1 MLNIGPDAD
10 GDVPELAVA
19 RMKDISEWMAVNS
32 EAVYGTEPASQKIYN
47 GYVSKKDNYIYMF
60 VKDHS
65 QGNVLLYIDPDNVSS
80 VVMLTPDGERSL
92 EFNETYGNGI
102 NVILP
107 KKLPFTSL
115 SVVKIKLKSNY
126 DKVLDIAD

>member
-1 MLNIGPDAD
+1 M
-10 GDVPELAVA
+10 
-19 RMKDISEWMAVNS
+19 
-32 EAVYGTEPASQKIYN
+32 
-47 GYVSKKDNYIYMF
+47 
-60 VKDHS
+60 
-65 QGNVLLYIDPDNVSS
+65 LLYIDPDNVSS

>member
-1 MLNIGPDAD
+1 
-10 GDVPELAVA
+10 
-19 RMKDISEWMAVNS
+19 
-32 EAVYGTEPASQKIYN
+32 
-47 GYVSKKDNYIYMF
+47 MF